1 LLRIKDA
8 LKDLR
13 PRVEAHTGGTDTE
26 FEYYTLIKAWEVLS
40 GETYNVLAL
49 LAPMSA
55 NKSKQDIDTTNRK
68 DPRDI
73 VIVLTVQDLGNG

>member
-13 PRVEAHTGGTDTE
+13 PRIEAHTGGTDTE

-40 GETYNVLAL
+40 GETYNVSAL
-49 LAPMSA
+49 LAPVSA
-55 NKSKQDIDTTNRK
+55 NKSKQDINATNRK
-68 DPRDI
+68 DPRD
-73 VIVLTVQDLGNG
+73 TVTVSTVHDLSNG